1 MWETPEKPRATPAGQ
16 GLGPIP
22 RRPGRLAEALRIGLA
37 SVALLA
43 LNQATARAATC
54 NYYASPQGGGDGSS
68 PSSPFNISSF
78 WSVASP
84 GKTLCLLD
92 GTYTNWS
99 ARILPPTGL
108 NGASGLP
115 ITIRAVNDGKV
126 LISGGGSAP
135 VHLDYNDWFV
145 VEGINACCAG
155 QTVVELSHAHN
166 NVIRRV
172 AAWDAADNN
181 SEIFGVHS
189 NSSFNVL
196 EDVAGWGTARK
207 IFQMSQGGDYTT
219 IRRAWGRWERS
230 TAVGPKMTYS
240 MAYNNYHLTCEN
252 CLGTWSGQ
260 GMPSSYVLMGYDGTP
275 WTGTGAGTY
284 TNHDVDQPYGIFSV
298 DFESGDKNANAKLLG
313 SLAYI
318 LSTDT
323 YKPSFAV
330 FVTKLDSVEIKDT
343 TAYIA
348 PGTNPSVLPFGL
360 YGLVGSTN
368 LHASDIT
375 SFGGASSTI
384 QTVWSPSNIWS
395 GASPA
400 AYSAGENI
408 FNTTRGAN
416 LCYQYQNGNLTNQPL
431 WPWPMNQ
438 RIKDALVQSG
448 RASVDITAAI
458 RGMFGA
464 IPSACLA
471 GSTAPPSPTATP
483 KPPSPTPT
491 QTPTKIASTATPNPP
506 SSSPTRTPTSTG
518 PTTTPNAPSATPN
531 RTATPTPTPTPTGTQ
546 TTPTIPP
553 TLPPTPTPTPQPTV
567 LPPAPTPTPTPIGP
581 PATPTPTPG
590 PAGTQPRQP
599 IPVTPHP
606 HLGLPSGPSSRSP
619 HTVSRHVSA
628 WGLK

>member
-1 MWETPEKPRATPAGQ
+1 
-16 GLGPIP
+16 
-22 RRPGRLAEALRIGLA
+22 
-37 SVALLA
+37 
-43 LNQATARAATC
+43 
-54 NYYASPQGGGDGSS
+54 
-68 PSSPFNISSF
+68 
-78 WSVASP
+78 
-84 GKTLCLLD
+84 LLD

-99 ARILPPTGL
+99 ARILPPQGL
-108 NGASGLP
+108 NGAPGLP

-145 VEGINACCAG
+145 IEGINACCAG
-155 QTVVELSHAHN
+155 QTVVALSHAHN

-230 TAVGPKMTYS
+230 TVVGPKMTYTL
-240 MAYNNYHLTCEN
+240 AYNNYHTTCEN

-260 GMPSSYVLMGYDGTP
+260 GMPQTYTLMDYDGQP
-275 WTGTGAGTY
+275 WTGNGAGTY
-284 TNHDVDQPYGIFSV
+284 TNHGVNQPYGIFSI
-298 DFESGDKNANAKLLG
+298 DGEAGEKNAYVRLLG

-323 YKPSFAV
+323 YKPDRAAYFP
-330 FVTKLDSVEIKDT
+330 TLDSVEIKDT
-343 TAYIA
+343 AAYIA

-360 YGLVGSTN
+360 YAPSETTN
-368 LHASDIT
+368 LNASDIT
-375 SFGGASSTI
+375 SFGGAASYFHSRWNT
-384 QTVWSPSNIWS
+384 SNAWS
-395 GASPA
+395 GDSPA
-400 AYSAGENI
+400 AYSGGENI

-416 LCYQYQNGNLTNQPL
+416 LCYQYQNGNLTSQKL

-438 RIKDALVQSG
+438 RIKNALVQSG
-448 RASVDITAAI
+448 RTSVDVTATI
-458 RGMFGA
+458 QNIFGT
-464 IPSACLA
+464 IPAACLA

-491 QTPTKIASTATPNPP
+491 RTPTKIAPTATPNPP

-518 PTTTPNAPSATPN
+518 PTTPNAPSATPN
-531 RTATPTPTPTPTGTQ
+531 RTATPPPTPTPTGTQ
-546 TTPTIPP
+546 ATPTIPP
-553 TLPPTPTPTPQPTV
+553 TLPPTPPTPQPTV

-581 PATPTPTPG
+581 PATPTPTPD
-590 PAGTQPRQP
+590 PVGTAPRGP
-599 IPVTPHP
+599 IPEIPRPHWA
-606 HLGLPSGPSSRSP
+606 LPSAPLSQSP
-619 HTVSRHVSA
+619 QTVSRHVSV
-628 WGLK
+628 WDLK